1 MTDWRQSA
9 RLLREASA
17 YLVTTE
23 RSYMHADCAEAAAL
37 IEAQAAEVERLTKA
51 LDAIAGGGKN
61 CISLLSDPPQCARWY
76 LARATLAAGK
86 AEASPA

>member
-1 MTDWRQSA
+1 MSDTNWRDVVS
-9 RLLREASA
+9 RLRETNPNRK
-17 YLVTTE
+17 YITT
-23 RSYMHADCAEAAAL
+23 CKLTWNAAAL

-76 LARATLAAGK
+76 LACAALAAGK
-86 AEASPA
+86 AEG